1 MYECLFEENQI
12 GTMKLKNRLIVPAM
26 STRFVGED
34 GRATEQFTAYH
45 ETRAKGGWALII
57 TEDFLIDEG
66 VGVKKELPGLWD
78 DGQIEGYKKCT
89 DRIHAAGGKICA
101 QIYHAGRNTHSG
113 ITGIHNV
120 GPSPICDPS
129 NREVPHELTAG
140 EIKAIEEKFAD
151 AALRARKAG
160 FDVVEL
166 HGAHGY
172 LIAQF
177 LSPFSNRRTDGY
189 GGTLENRARFAVE
202 TVKAVKEKAG
212 WDYPVLFRISATEF
226 IDQGMNV
233 EQAKAICRLVE
244 QEGADA
250 INCSQSGPATFYN
263 TVPSFYVPNGAFVEL
278 ANEIR
283 KVVGIPVATVG
294 RINSPQ
300 LAEEV
305 ILSGKADLVAMG
317 RASVADPDL
326 PLKLQSGDTQSI
338 LTCIGCCQGCLGS
351 TLKKKTLTCLVNPFA
366 GKETTHSPKDKA
378 GHVRKIVV
386 AGGGISGCEAAIVA
400 AMRGHHVILA
410 EREGKLGGQWIAAG
424 MPCSKAD
431 FSSFVS
437 WQKHMLERLGVTVL
451 LNQEADREFL
461 LLTAPDLVFDATG
474 STPVKVPVP
483 GIETAGTAFAQEILT
498 GKKPWGAHP
507 LIIGGGLAG
516 AETAEFIAGY
526 QVPVELV
533 EMRDAIAIDCEPGPK
548 YFLLKALKELG
559 VSMYTSTMVKR
570 VEGTAVV
577 LERDG
582 REMRVKGI
590 DQIIQAVGMRPSQ
603 GLKEALAGTGLEV
616 RSIGDA
622 ASVKNGFSNVQ
633 EAFAAAW
640 DI

>member
-12 GTMKLKNRLIVPAM
+12 GAMKLKNRLIVPAM

-160 FDVVEL
+160 FDAVEL

-244 QEGADA
+244 QAGADA

-278 ANEIR
+278 APNKDGMVHISKLSDKRVE
-283 KVVGIPVATVG
+283 KVEDAVNIGDEVTVRVLEVDKMG
-294 RINSPQ
+294 RIN
-300 LAEEV
+300 
-305 ILSGKADLVAMG
+305 LSMKPGDM
-317 RASVADPDL
+317 DPNVDV
-326 PLKLQSGDTQSI
+326 
-338 LTCIGCCQGCLGS
+338 S
-351 TLKKKTLTCLVNPFA
+351 TL
-366 GKETTHSPKDKA
+366 D
-378 GHVRKIVV
+378 
-386 AGGGISGCEAAIVA
+386 SG
-400 AMRGHHVILA
+400 R
-410 EREGKLGGQWIAAG
+410 RD
-424 MPCSKAD
+424 S
-431 FSSFVS
+431 
-437 WQKHMLERLGVTVL
+437 
-451 LNQEADREFL
+451 DR
-461 LLTAPDLVFDATG
+461 
-474 STPVKVPVP
+474 
-483 GIETAGTAFAQEILT
+483 
-498 GKKPWGAHP
+498 
-507 LIIGGGLAG
+507 
-516 AETAEFIAGY
+516 
-526 QVPVELV
+526 
-533 EMRDAIAIDCEPGPK
+533 
-548 YFLLKALKELG
+548 
-559 VSMYTSTMVKR
+559 
-570 VEGTAVV
+570 
-577 LERDG
+577 RDG
-582 REMRVKGI
+582 GRRDSGRR
-590 DQIIQAVGMRPSQ
+590 DGGRRDSD
-603 GLKEALAGTGLEV
+603 
-616 RSIGDA
+616 RRDSDRRN
-622 ASVKNGFSNVQ
+622 S
-633 EAFAAAW
+633 
-640 DI
+640 

>member
-66 VGVKKELPGLWD
+66 VGIKKELPGLWD

-160 FDVVEL
+160 FDAVEL

-244 QEGADA
+244 QAGADA

-326 PLKLQSGDTQSI
+326 PLKLQSGDTHLHRMLPGMSWKHVKEKDAYLPCESLRRQGDHTFAKGQGR
-338 LTCIGCCQGCLGS
+338 TCQ
-351 TLKKKTLTCLVNPFA
+351 
-366 GKETTHSPKDKA
+366 ED
-378 GHVRKIVV
+378 
-386 AGGGISGCEAAIVA
+386 SGCRRRHQRLRGRHCGCHAGPSSNPGGAGREAWGTVDCGRH
-400 AMRGHHVILA
+400 AMQQGGFFFLCKLA
-410 EREGKLGGQWIAAG
+410 EAYA
-424 MPCSKAD
+424 
-431 FSSFVS
+431 
-437 WQKHMLERLGVTVL
+437 
-451 LNQEADREFL
+451 
-461 LLTAPDLVFDATG
+461 
-474 STPVKVPVP
+474 
-483 GIETAGTAFAQEILT
+483 
-498 GKKPWGAHP
+498 
-507 LIIGGGLAG
+507 
-516 AETAEFIAGY
+516 
-526 QVPVELV
+526 
-533 EMRDAIAIDCEPGPK
+533 
-548 YFLLKALKELG
+548 
-559 VSMYTSTMVKR
+559 
-570 VEGTAVV
+570 
-577 LERDG
+577 
-582 REMRVKGI
+582 
-590 DQIIQAVGMRPSQ
+590 
-603 GLKEALAGTGLEV
+603 
-616 RSIGDA
+616 
-622 ASVKNGFSNVQ
+622 
-633 EAFAAAW
+633 
-640 DI
+640 

>member
-1 MYECLFEENQI
+1 MYDCLFEETYI

-34 GRATEQFTAYH
+34 GRATEQFAAYH
-45 ETRAKGGWALII
+45 EARARGGWALII
-57 TEDFLIDEG
+57 TENFLIDEG
-66 VGVKKELPGLWD
+66 VGVKKELPGLWKD
-78 DGQIEGYKKCT
+78 DQIEGYKQMT
-89 DRIHAAGGKICA
+89 DRIHKAGGRICA

-113 ITGIHNV
+113 ITGKHNV

-129 NREVPHELTAG
+129 NREVPRQLTAQ
-140 EIKAIEEKFAD
+140 EIKAIEDKFAD

-160 FDVVEL
+160 FDAVEL

-177 LSPFSNRRTDGY
+177 LSPFSNRRGDEY

-212 WDYPVLFRISATEF
+212 ADYPVLFRISATEF
-226 IDQGMNV
+226 IEQGMNV
-233 EQAKAICRLVE
+233 EQAKAICRLLE
-244 QEGADA
+244 EAGADA

-278 ANEIR
+278 ASEIR

-300 LAEEV
+300 LAEEI

-326 PLKLQSGDTQSI
+326 PLKVRSGDTQSI

-366 GKETTHSPKDKA
+366 GKETTHDPLAKA
-378 GHVRKIVV
+378 SLSKKVLV
-386 AGGGISGCEAAIVA
+386 AGGGISGCEAAMIA
-400 AMRGHHVILA
+400 AMRGHKVTLA
-410 EREGKLGGQWIAAG
+410 ERGGYLGGQWNAASV
-424 MPCSKAD
+424 PCSKAD

-437 WQKHMLERLGVTVL
+437 WQKHMLHKLGVTVI
-451 LNQEADREFL
+451 LNQEADRTFIL
-461 LLTAPDLVFDATG
+461 DAAPDVVVDATG
-474 STPVKVPVP
+474 STPVRVPVP
-483 GIETAGTAFAQEILT
+483 GLDTADTAFAQEILT
-498 GKKPWGAHP
+498 GQKSFGAHP

-526 QVPVELV
+526 KVPVELV
-533 EMRDAIAIDCEPGPK
+533 EMREAIAMDCEPGPK
-548 YFLLKALKELG
+548 YFLLKALGELG
-559 VSMYTSTMVKR
+559 VSMYTGTTVKQ
-570 VEGTAVV
+570 VEGTTVV
-577 LERDG
+577 LEKDG
-582 REMRVKGI
+582 KEIRLGGI
-590 DQIIQAVGMRPSQ
+590 DQIILAVGMRPAG
-603 GLKEALAGTGLEV
+603 GLKEMLADTGLTV
-616 RSIGDA
+616 LQVGDV

-633 EAFAAAW
+633 EAFLTAW
-640 DI
+640 EI